1 MLLIAHYAL
10 PTQGPEEAKMFNSSQ
25 YPQHGTATGCAI
37 CDGKFG
43 LVRYYSCRTG
53 LCSKKC
59 VARFKV
65 RQEGDRRWLRR
76 SQAA

>member
-1 MLLIAHYAL
+1 
-10 PTQGPEEAKMFNSSQ
+10 MFNSSQ
-25 YPQHGTATGCAI
+25 HLQHGTAKRCAI

-59 VARFKV
+59 VARFKA
-65 RQEGDRRWLRR
+65 RQEGDRRWLARPR
-76 SQAA
+76 AA

>member
-25 YPQHGTATGCAI
+25 YPQHGTAKRCAI